1 MNEWTVVTV
10 MIAVVG
16 LFVTVA
22 KPIIGLNSN
31 ITRLSENVERLE
43 MRLTEFSTHNS
54 DSHRRLWER
63 GDEQAQR
70 IEDHETRISVLEQ
83 K

>member
-43 MRLTEFSTHNS
+43 
-54 DSHRRLWER
+54 
-63 GDEQAQR
+63 A
-70 IEDHETRISVLEQ
+70 
-83 K
+83 

>member
-22 KPIIGLNSN
+22 KPIIGLYSN
-31 ITRLSENVERLE
+31 NNRLSENL
-43 MRLTEFSTHNS
+43 
-54 DSHRRLWER
+54 
-63 GDEQAQR
+63 
-70 IEDHETRISVLEQ
+70 
-83 K
+83 